1 MRNFMEAYKEAR
13 FDAKEKL
20 GVMVAAGLISESEVP
35 ESLGRRCDDK
45 GVIPCT
51 DGVNNFVYNTLNVF
65 KAIRID
71 YNNPSHNICH
81 RIYSCKIDEYNAL
94 DINMIVELILP
105 DFEINGNEYH
115 FCATRGDITVEID
128 FVLLDVRCIKQPSI
142 SLKSAIEEIKN
153 DIYIDEKVEQVN
165 FADLF

>member
-1 MRNFMEAYKEAR
+1 MRNFMEAYKEATTV
-13 FDAKEKL
+13 KEKL
-20 GVMVAAGLISESEVP
+20 GVMVAAGLISEIP
-35 ESLGRRCDDK
+35 ELLGRRRDDK

-71 YNNPSHNICH
+71 YIDYNNPSHNICH
-81 RIYSCKIDEYNAL
+81 RIYSCKIDENAF
-94 DINMIVELILP
+94 DANMIVELMLP

-128 FVLLDVRCIKQPSI
+128 FIALDVRCIKPST
-142 SLKSAIEEIKN
+142 SFKSVIREIKN
-153 DIYIDEKVEQVN
+153 DIYIDEKVEQVS
-165 FADLF
+165 FTDLF

>member
-1 MRNFMEAYKEAR
+1 MRNFMEAYNEATTV
-13 FDAKEKL
+13 KEKL
-20 GVMVAAGLISESEVP
+20 GVMKEAGLISEVP
-35 ESLGRRCDDK
+35 ESVE

-51 DGVNNFVYNTLNVF
+51 DRVNNFAYNSLNVF

-81 RIYSCKIDEYNAL
+81 GIYSCKIDENAL
-94 DINMIVELILP
+94 NTNMIVEIKLP
-105 DFEINGNEYH
+105 DFEINGDEYH

-128 FVLLDVRCIKQPSI
+128 FIALDAQCFKPKN
-142 SLKSAIEEIKN
+142 SLKSAIREIKN

-165 FADLF
+165 FDNLF